1 MNRRTT
7 MSGKNRTTPKSKIE
21 ELIEKGWGQGE
32 GLTYHPWLEIQGVP
46 SKGVRT
52 REKGWKTGRVH
63 HVMSRNE
70 LMYLYLLEWSPIV
83 IDIRE
88 QYPLLPQ
95 ERTLEIAE
103 ELGIEHP
110 KVPNSHENIVMTTDF
125 MLTINRGNGR
135 ELWARTVKPV
145 VNLGK
150 RELEKF
156 RIEQKYYQEQGID
169 WEVVT
174 DQVLPLTLA
183 RNVDSLHDDYYLEK
197 HEGLDQKTLDIVAP
211 RILEAYRDSSLSLSN
226 EALKLDKDFGFKV
239 GTCLFITKHLLAR
252 KIWLTDMDK
261 EINYNHRIRLE
272 LGRQSYRSVG

>member
-1 MNRRTT
+1 
-7 MSGKNRTTPKSKIE
+7 MSGKNRKSPQKKIE

-63 HVMSRNE
+63 HVMSRIE
-70 LMYLYLLEWSPIV
+70 LMYLYLLEWSRIV
-83 IDIRE
+83 FDIRE

-110 KVPNSHENIVMTTDF
+110 KDPYSHENIVMTTDF
-125 MLTINRGNGR
+125 MLTINRGTGR
-135 ELWARTVKPV
+135 ELCARTVKPV

-156 RIEQKYYQEQGID
+156 RIEQRYYQEQGID
-169 WEVVT
+169 WELVT
-174 DQVLPLTLA
+174 DQVIPFTLS
-183 RNVDSLHDDYYLEK
+183 RNIDSLHDNYYLEK
-197 HEGLDQKTLDIVAP
+197 HRGLDQKTLDIVAP
-211 RILEAYRDSSLSLSN
+211 RILKVYRDSNLTLAN
-226 EALKLDKDFGFKV
+226 EALKLDKDFGFEV

-252 KIWLTDMDK
+252 KIWLTDMGK
-261 EINYNHRIRLE
+261 EINYNQRIQLE
-272 LGRQSYRSVG
+272 LGQQSYSSVG